1 MSLIPYALMRP
12 VLFAMDPE
20 AAHDLTMQRL
30 AQSQNTLLQAAWQ
43 QTQISDPITLA
54 GLTFPN
60 RVGLAAGLDKK
71 RPLYRR
77 LGRYGLWFCRGGHR
91 HPKTPARQSQATH
104 VSPA

>member
-60 RVGLAAGLDKK
+60 RVGLAAGLDKNA
-71 RPLYRR
+71 RCI
-77 LGRYGLWFCRGGHR
+77 GGLAAMGFGFVEVGAGPPKP
-91 HPKTPARQSQATH
+91 HPGNP
-104 VSPA
+104 